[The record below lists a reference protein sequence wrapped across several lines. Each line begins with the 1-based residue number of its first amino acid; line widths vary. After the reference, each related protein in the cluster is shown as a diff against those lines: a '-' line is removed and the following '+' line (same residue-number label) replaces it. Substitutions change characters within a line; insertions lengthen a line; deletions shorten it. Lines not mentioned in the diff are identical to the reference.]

1 MEFDEQGQLFV
12 FDEPTT
18 GLHPSDIENLMTTF
32 HRLADRGNTVII
44 VEHNLD
50 VIAQADWIIDMGPG
64 GGSDGG
70 HVIFEGLASDL
81 IKHAESK
88 TGRHLARYITAHKS
102 AKSAIH

>member
-18 GLHPSDIENLMTTF
+18 GLHPSDIEKLMSTF

-50 VIAQADWIIDMGPG
+50 VIAQADWVIDMGPG

-70 HVIFEGLASDL
+70 HIVFEGLASDL
-81 IKHAESK
+81 IKQTDSK
-88 TGRHLARYITAHKS
+88 TGHHLARYITTHRS